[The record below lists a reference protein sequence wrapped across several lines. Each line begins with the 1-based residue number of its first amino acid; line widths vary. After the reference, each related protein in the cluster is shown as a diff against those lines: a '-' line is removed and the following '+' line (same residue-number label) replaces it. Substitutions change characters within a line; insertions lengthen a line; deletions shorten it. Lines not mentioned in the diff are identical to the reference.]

1 MKKNYNFKINGLMLT
16 MRYNTKNKRII
27 YRKLVSPTFIKLFYQ
42 TISDDF
48 DKDNWNDLNI
58 KEKQFLSKVLHDLDI
73 NNKDFNL
80 ALSNQLK
87 EKYHRIE
94 LIEGSIKAGN
104 NNKDLLT
111 EYIEIIE
118 DLKKYNINST
128 RLFSN
133 LIKKV
138 SKMIEED

>member
-1 MKKNYNFKINGLMLT
+1 MKNYSYKITGLMLT

-42 TISDDF
+42 TISGDF

-58 KEKQFLSKVLHDLDI
+58 KEKQFLSKVLNDLDI
-73 NNKDFNL
+73 NNKEFNL

-87 EKYHRIE
+87 DKYHRIE
-94 LIEGSIKAGN
+94 LIEGSIKMGN
-104 NNKDLLT
+104 NNKDLLN

-133 LIKKV
+133 LIKRV